1 MPDWMMVLLTYALVN
16 LLAPGATLTQGN
28 RLQLTLGGALVGFL
42 GVPLATQLGNP
53 GESPDL
59 VPRLAAT
66 LLVLAVLL
74 LPALAVLDGRQRP
87 RLSVADGFLVGFLPA
102 FGYDAMQLFMHPA
115 QHLAMLPPDGQGY
128 AYPCALIA
136 LAWTAGYRLSLLH
149 SYAQFWAAC
158 ALAWAAFDRL
168 GLWPLYDKVAS
179 AYHGLA
185 WSALL
190 LLFWMAWLERVW
202 VQRSPGHQQL
212 ASLNVLRAPSL
223 AEALKHGPRGWVAR
237 ERALALRTQLI
248 LERTEMLERGR
259 TVMGELPTAYRL
271 DPSYADPLGWLLRA
285 LALGLGALLLSG
297 SSSFA
302 LVGLGAL
309 LVGAHYLR
317 STDLDLDE
325 ANSVLANLG
334 HQIALHGALF
344 AAVAALC
351 FSRLSPSLS
360 LGLGLGLVAVA
371 LQDPLRRDWQLFL
384 EPYQRRLSMLHRAY
398 TLVLTVLFC
407 LAGVALYGPWLALLR
422 PPLAGLLPAG
432 PYLHY
437 AAALG
442 LFCLLAVAALVGG
455 WVGSRLEEAFDAA
468 GRRGARP

>member
-1 MPDWMMVLLTYALVN
+1 MPDAMMVLLTYVLIN

-42 GVPLATQLGNP
+42 GVPLAAQLGNP
-53 GESPDL
+53 GDSHDL

-74 LPALAVLDGRQRP
+74 LPALAMLDGSQRP
-87 RLSVADGFLVGFLPA
+87 RLSVADGFLLGFLPA
-102 FGYDAMQLFMHPA
+102 FGYDALQLLLHPA
-115 QHLAMLPPDGQGY
+115 DHFALLPPDGQGF

-136 LAWTAGYRLSLLH
+136 LAWTAGYRLSLLQ
-149 SYAQFWAAC
+149 SYAQFWAFC

-168 GLWPLYDKVAS
+168 ALWPLYDKYAS
-179 AYHGLA
+179 AYHLLA
-185 WSALL
+185 WTALV

-202 VQRSPGHQQL
+202 VQRSPGHHQL
-212 ASLNVLRAPSL
+212 ESVGALRVPSL
-223 AEALKHGPRGWVAR
+223 AEALKHGPRGWLAR
-237 ERALALRTQLI
+237 ERALALRSQLI

-259 TVMGELPTAYRL
+259 TVMGEIPTAYRL
-271 DPSYADPLGWLLRA
+271 DPVYADPVGWLLRA
-285 LALGLGALLLSG
+285 LALALGLVLLLG
-297 SSSFA
+297 SSSVL

-309 LVGAHYLR
+309 LVGVHTLR

-325 ANSVLANLG
+325 ANSVLSNLG
-334 HQIALHGALF
+334 HQIALYGALF

-351 FSRLSPSLS
+351 FSRLSSSLP

-398 TLVLTVLFC
+398 AVLLTVLFC

-442 LFCLLAVAALVGG
+442 MFCLLAVAALLAG

-468 GRRGARP
+468 GRRSAKP